1 MATKEAVFSLR
12 VDTGDSVNDVN
23 SFDKAVKSLDKSL
36 QDTSKTASAST
47 GLDSFDAKLKE
58 INDRVNGG
66 GLTMRE
72 LTRAMKDYQTV
83 AIQSGVQSPVGM
95 DALKN
100 ASKLKDEIGDL
111 KAQTTALS
119 SDFVGLDTA
128 LAGVETGTA
137 VFQGIQSAMALAGV
151 ENEALVQ
158 TMVKLQATQGLVNT
172 VNTIA
177 KNLNSDAILG
187 IQLRNAVTKIGN
199 FINTGSATTT
209 SAQALASAGLATAQS
224 GVAVA
229 TGLAS
234 GAMKIFRLALIST
247 GIGAL
252 VVLVGALVGA
262 YLEFQGAN
270 DEAVASIDR
279 QADAVERLTEMQEYE
294 MGILDQLGSQSIL
307 QAKLRGASDSE
318 LLKLERK
325 NYNERV
331 KFEWSQLNEKI
342 KKNAKIINNEMS
354 TLEQLKKANENHTKA
369 IQRQNTLRHEVDIK
383 GLEFKLKDQENNDKE
398 EEKRRQ
404 QAEKYQQQ
412 QEKRKQD
419 EIKRREDLLKN
430 LQDSVSK
437 EIQIREQL
445 EDLKIKN
452 IKDDTERNVA
462 NLNEQFGDFKDELL
476 KNSIKK
482 EVDALDEKFKKG
494 KMTEQQYRDDL
505 AIINANAIN
514 KLSADEKALL
524 TLKEIE
530 LNDAIL
536 VVQKAGQDTKD
547 QKQAEADAKRM
558 VLLEMF
564 NSIVNSK
571 YQEDLNAYEKIQKE
585 KSIALSE
592 ALGEG
597 VITEE
602 EFMAGQLILEDEYN
616 KKIIELNKEKNAI
629 IKEQERKTREEQ
641 LKSFTDS
648 LATAQKVL
656 DQVKVANDLM
666 NEIGNARII
675 ATNEQRDEDLAKLE
689 ENKRAELSIEGM
701 SSEQRKAIEED
712 YNNQKYKIQIKA
724 YEEEDKIKRAQFN
737 RSKAIKLAQIGIDT
751 ASAIAKGIAEFG
763 PPPSPMGILA
773 IASASAIG
781 LTQAL
786 AVKNSKYQS
795 GSMPQAPSTSTGGV
809 SSGASG
815 SSFMVGSSGTST
827 TGLPGTNQ
835 TNNATTPVQVYVL
848 ENDISSTQNKVA
860 LQEKKSSF

>member
-72 LTRAMKDYQTV
+72 MTKAMKEYQTI
-83 AIQSGVQSPVGM
+83 AMQSGVQSPVGM
-95 DALKN
+95 KALQN
-100 ASKLKDEIGDL
+100 ASDLKDKIGDL

-128 LAGVETGTA
+128 LAGVETGA
-137 VFQGIQSAMALAGV
+137 SVFQAMQSGMALAGV

-158 TMVKLQATQGLVNT
+158 TMVKLQATQGLVNS

-187 IQLRNAVTKIGN
+187 IQLRNAVTKLGN
-199 FINTGSATTT
+199 FINTGSASTTT
-209 SAQALASAGLATAQS
+209 AQALASGGLATAQS
-224 GVAVA
+224 GVAVS
-229 TGLAS
+229 TGLATAS
-234 GAMKIFRLALIST
+234 MKLFRIALIST

-270 DEAVASIDR
+270 EDAIASIDK
-279 QADAVERLTEMQEYE
+279 QAESIERLTAMQDYE
-294 MGILDQLGSQSIL
+294 MGILDELGTQSIL

-318 LLKLERK
+318 LLKLEKK

-331 KFEWSQLNEKI
+331 KFEWGQLNEKI

-354 TLEQLKKANENHTKA
+354 TLEQLRKANENHTKA
-369 IQRQNTLRHEVDIK
+369 IQRQNDLRNEVETK
-383 GLEFKLKDQENNDKE
+383 SLEFKLKDQENTNKE
-398 EEKRRQ
+398 EEKRKQ
-404 QAEKYQQQ
+404 NADKWAQA

-430 LQDSVSK
+430 LQDSISK

-445 EDLKIKN
+445 EDLKVKM
-452 IKDDTERNVA
+452 IKDDTERNVES
-462 NLNEQFGDFKDELL
+462 LKEQFGDWRDELL
-476 KNSIKK
+476 KNAVKK

-524 TLKEIE
+524 TQKELE
-530 LNDAIL
+530 LQESIIATT
-536 VVQKAGQDTKD
+536 KAGQDVKD
-547 QKQAEADAKRM
+547 QTQADRETKRM
-558 VLLEMF
+558 ALLDSF

-571 YQEDLNAYEKIQKE
+571 YQEDLTAFEKTQKE

-592 ALGEG
+592 GLGEG
-597 VITEE
+597 VITEK
-602 EFMAGQLILEDEYN
+602 EFMAGQLKLEEEYN
-616 KKIIELNKEKNAI
+616 KKVVDLNKEKNDAI
-629 IKEQERKTREEQ
+629 KDQEKKAREEK
-641 LKSFTDS
+641 LKGVMDVLET
-648 LATAQKVL
+648 TQKVL
-656 DQVKVANDLM
+656 DSVKIANDLI

-675 ATNEQRDEDLAKLE
+675 AQNEKRDEELANLE
-689 ENKRAELSIEGM
+689 ASKNAELNVEGL
-701 SSEQRKAIEED
+701 SAEQKKAIEQD
-712 YNNQKYKIQIKA
+712 YNNQKYKIELKA

-737 RSKAIKLAQIGIDT
+737 RSKAIKLAQIAIDT
-751 ASAIAKGIAEFG
+751 ATAIVKGIAEFG
-763 PPPSPMGILA
+763 PPPSPAGIFA
-773 IASASAIG
+773 IASAGIIG

-795 GSMPQAPSTSTGGV
+795 GSMPQAPSTSTGGA
-809 SSGASG
+809 SAGASG
-815 SSFMVGSSGTST
+815 SSFMAGGTGTST
-827 TGLPGTNQ
+827 AGLTGANQ
-835 TNNATTPVQVYVL
+835 TNNATTPVQVFVL

-860 LQEKKSSF
+860 VQEKKSSF